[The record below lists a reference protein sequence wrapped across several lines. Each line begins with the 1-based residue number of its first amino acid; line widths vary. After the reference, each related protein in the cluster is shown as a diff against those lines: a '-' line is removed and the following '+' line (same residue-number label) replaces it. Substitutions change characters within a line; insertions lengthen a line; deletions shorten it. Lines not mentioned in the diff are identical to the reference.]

1 MSNLNQYKFEQGPI
15 RPPSEAYSLLIRAT
29 RNCPWN
35 RCLFCGV
42 YKQDKFEL
50 RTAEEVI
57 EDIKKAKAISDE
69 IKTIAFKLGQSNNY
83 KDIAASIYNHSQ
95 YDWSIRNVAIWLW
108 AGEKSVFLQ
117 DADSLIMRSPDLVKV
132 IAFLREAFPQ
142 VERITSYSRSKTAAK
157 KTLQELID
165 IRKAGLT
172 RLHIGLESGSD
183 IILEFIRKGVTAAE
197 HIEGGVKVREA
208 GIELSE
214 YVIPGLGGR
223 KWSEENANESARVLN
238 AINPDFIRIRSM
250 MISPH
255 HLLWE
260 KIQSG
265 EYEPQSDDEIVVELG
280 KFISKLELNSY
291 LVSDHIANLLPEI
304 EGEFP
309 EAKTRCLGIIEK
321 YFSLSEPDK
330 NNYKLGRRM
339 GLYNSLGDILDY
351 SLRSEVDRVM
361 ETIDSNENKRLDDI
375 LNRLKIGMAL

>member
-1 MSNLNQYKFEQGPI
+1 MPDLNQYKFEQGPI

-35 RCLFCGV
+35 RCIFCGV

-50 RTAEEVI
+50 RPADEVI

-69 IKTIAFKLGQSNNY
+69 IKNIAFKLGQGNNY
-83 KDIAASIYNHSQ
+83 KDIAASIYNHYQ
-95 YDWSIRNVAIWLW
+95 YDWSVRNVALWIW

-117 DADSLIMRSPDLVKV
+117 DADTLIMRAPDLVKV
-132 IAFLREAFPQ
+132 LSFLRETFPQ
-142 VERITSYSRSKTAAK
+142 VERITSYSRSKTAAN
-157 KTLQELID
+157 KTLEELID
-165 IRKAGLT
+165 IRRAGLT

-183 IILEFIRKGVTAAE
+183 IILEFVNKGVTAAE
-197 HIEGGVKVREA
+197 HIEGGVKVRKS

-223 KWSEENANESARVLN
+223 KWSQENAVETARVLN
-238 AINPDFIRIRSM
+238 VINPHFIRIRSM

-255 HLLWE
+255 LLLWG

-265 EYEPQSDDEIVVELG
+265 EYETQSDDEIAAELR
-280 KFISKLELNSY
+280 KFISLLELSSY
-291 LVSDHIANLLPEI
+291 VVSDHIANLLPEI

-309 EAKTRCLGIIEK
+309 EAKAKCLDVIDK
-321 YFSLSEPDK
+321 YFALSELDR

-339 GLYNSLGDILDY
+339 GLYNKLEDIYDY
-351 SLRSEVDRVM
+351 SLRSEVERVM
-361 ETIDSNENKRLDDI
+361 KTIEADESNNLGDM
-375 LNRLKIGMAL
+375 LNRLKAGMAL